1 MAAERNG
8 RPARRVI
15 NAEMDEPELTARL
28 AIDLDGA
35 FETLVRAQSDRL
47 YAIALR
53 LTGSP
58 ADAEDLVQDA
68 LVRAYRALGGWEAAR
83 IRDVA
88 LRPWL
93 ASIIVNLARNRARAR
108 AVRPATTSL
117 ADELTHPRL
126 AEPAGREGETPHG
139 RLDRREAREAW
150 AARLL
155 ALPER
160 YRGPLVLRCVDGLSY
175 DEAADV
181 LGRPTGTVKAQVHRG
196 LALLRAA
203 LEAETAP
210 PSPTQEA
217 LR

>member
-1 MAAERNG
+1 MAGERNG
-8 RPARRVI
+8 RPSRRVI

-28 AIDLDGA
+28 AVDLDGA

-93 ASIIVNLARNRARAR
+93 ASIVVNLARNRARAR

-175 DEAADV
+175 DETADV
-181 LGRPTGTVKAQVHRG
+181 LNRPTGTVKAQVHRG

-210 PSPTQEA
+210 PSRTQEA